1 MFLRDLMLAFSRR
14 TVHYRDMVRLGPGPQ
29 TPAEAP
35 RHTHQ
40 VVVVQILIGT
50 VERTPPNAKASSRLP
65 HGKIGV
71 AHHPIHA
78 IITTFQKLAI
88 KLNWSGMVPLSV
100 SQTDSILRSVIRT
113 RTPPQL
119 LPQELPRR
127 GHFFGAQSPKKP
139 STLPRDWPPC
149 ARLSRSEERRVGKEC
164 RS

>member
-88 KLNWSGMVPLSV
+88 K
-100 SQTDSILRSVIRT
+100 
-113 RTPPQL
+113 
-119 LPQELPRR
+119 
-127 GHFFGAQSPKKP
+127 GAQLVRHGAALRIANRFYSSERNTYSHATATAPARAAPKGPLFRSAVSEKAQLF
-139 STLPRDWPPC
+139 SG
-149 ARLSRSEERRVGKEC
+149 AKNEGLSCVFSSASQSAV
-164 RS
+164 